1 MNLALFIALMVL
13 FFAGCAVINRALK
26 SRPRGRRAKTS
37 IKSKLAAT
45 ATGHVEVEGFAWPIH
60 EPVTTLRDGQAVYYT
75 IKLQRKV
82 TRGSGSD
89 RRQEWLTCWSR
100 VFRDPFFVVDG
111 TGVAILRPEGAE
123 VETATQRT
131 TPWNRVTKNDQ
142 ENFVSAMLDIAVP
155 EFPPARTPLDFVKSS
170 EFRIVEEEILVGA
183 PLDVMGA
190 FHAGSAPFDM
200 PAVLKHFA
208 AQVFEPATRAIR
220 NNATMLEA
228 NKDAKAVEGESQN
241 GYVLAARKA
250 ARMINRPEPEGF
262 EQYKIC
268 GEIRASGEAHYLIAD
283 RYDDSVVGKPD
294 RFYWPQLAGGGL
306 AIAISVVWIFA
317 TITPWVREQ
326 SDETQ
331 ARVVQSA
338 KADADKNKPT
348 PQELKRRNWRRQM
361 ARLDRQAFGMQAEE
375 IPSTSF
381 EVNDPT
387 EGKPIPLALT
397 YGIFLIEPQSLQVVR
412 YDDDLRGVGET
423 PGLLYMSGDGQVVV
437 QDMNK
442 RLVVLDVVNRT
453 RTPYPFQAAAAIIES
468 GNLYWMRVEEH
479 LARVYRTRIRD
490 FDTVELAS
498 NLSFPKAS
506 TAEFIR
512 VSDKIHLLTRN
523 TAGKVTSQ
531 FEILVNEL
539 SAQESPQ
546 LIGALAESEERMKKS
561 CPACEAKEE
570 GVTARLSTVGQ
581 LNVVYEIYTK
591 RIFWIGNE
599 TKSRLISSAGQP
611 NEERLEGT
619 DCLRQPQRC
628 LSLEASDRLE
638 YFGNYGRE
646 YWTQQSQSL
655 HYLCMS
661 AGGRA
666 CEALLFS
673 LEGRNVS
680 PAVREQ
686 YLWASCRTANS
697 FSCRE
702 LIRRNV
708 PYKGWAE
715 FAMGNFLA
723 FEQRLPANSVEG
735 VDMVDE
741 SKKNEGP

>member
-1 MNLALFIALMVL
+1 MNLLLFLFLMGL

-37 IKSKLAAT
+37 VKSKLAMT

-75 IKLQRKV
+75 IKLQRRV
-82 TRGSGSD
+82 ARGSGGD

-100 VFRDPFFVVDG
+100 SFRDPFFVVDG
-111 TGVAILRPEGAE
+111 TGVAILRPDGAE

-131 TPWNRVTKNDQ
+131 TPWNRVSKNDQ
-142 ENFVSAMLDIAVP
+142 ENFVSAMLDVAIP
-155 EFPPARTPLDFVKSS
+155 EFPPSRGPMDFLKSS

-190 FHAGSAPFDM
+190 FHAGVAPFDM

-208 AQVFEPATRAIR
+208 AQVFDPATRAIR
-220 NNATMLEA
+220 DNATLLQA
-228 NKDAKAVEGESQN
+228 NRDSKAIEGENHN

-250 ARMINRPEPEGF
+250 ARMLNRPEPAGY

-283 RYDDSVVGKPD
+283 RYDESVTGKPD
-294 RFYWPQLAGGGL
+294 RFYWPQLVGGGV
-306 AIAISVVWIFA
+306 AIAVSVIWIFA

-326 SDETQ
+326 SDQTQ
-331 ARVVQSA
+331 SRVAQEAR
-338 KADADKNKPT
+338 ADAEKNKPT
-348 PQELKRRNWRRQM
+348 PQELKRRSWRRQM

-381 EVNDPT
+381 ELNDVGQ
-387 EGKPIPLALT
+387 EKPIPLALT
-397 YGIFLIEPQSLQVVR
+397 YGIFLIEPQNLQVVR

-423 PGLLYMSGDGQVVV
+423 PGLLHVSGEGQVVV
-437 QDMNK
+437 QDLNK
-442 RLVVLDVVNRT
+442 RLVVLDLVNRT
-453 RTPYPFQAAAAIIES
+453 RTPYPFQAAAAIIE
-468 GNLYWMRVEEH
+468 GGQLYWMRVEDQ

-490 FDTVELAS
+490 FDTVELAT
-498 NLSFPKAS
+498 NLSFPQAS

-512 VSDKIHLLTRN
+512 VSEKIHLLTRN

-531 FEILVNEL
+531 FEILLNEL
-539 SAQESPQ
+539 SAEPSPQ
-546 LIGALAESEERMKKS
+546 LSGALADSDERMKKS
-561 CPACEAKEE
+561 CPACEAKDEA
-570 GVTARLSTVGQ
+570 VSARISTVGQ

-599 TKSRLISSAGQP
+599 KKSRLISSAGPP
-611 NEERLEGT
+611 NEERLQGT

-628 LSLEASDRLE
+628 LSLEANDRLE

-646 YWTQQSQSL
+646 FWAQQAQSL

-661 AGGRA
+661 SGGRA

-673 LEGRNVS
+673 LEGRQVS
-680 PAVREQ
+680 AAVREQ
-686 YLWASCRTANS
+686 YLWASCRTANA

-741 SKKNEGP
+741 SQKKDHE